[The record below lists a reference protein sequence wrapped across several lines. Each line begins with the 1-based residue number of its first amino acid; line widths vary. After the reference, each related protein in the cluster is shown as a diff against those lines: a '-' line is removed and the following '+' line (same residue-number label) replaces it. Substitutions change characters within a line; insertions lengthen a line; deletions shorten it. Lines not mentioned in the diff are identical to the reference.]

1 MSGDERSGIASRT
14 RPMLA
19 SHPHLRPWCA
29 IHQAM
34 GVVMASVK
42 DADWRAELVEQL
54 ATAAAIVQEAGD
66 GR

>member
-1 MSGDERSGIASRT
+1 
-14 RPMLA
+14 MLA